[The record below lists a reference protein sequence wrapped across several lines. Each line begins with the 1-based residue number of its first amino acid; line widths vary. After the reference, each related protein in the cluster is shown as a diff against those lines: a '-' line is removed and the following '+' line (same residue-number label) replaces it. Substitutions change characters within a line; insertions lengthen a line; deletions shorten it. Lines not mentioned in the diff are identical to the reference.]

1 MLVVDYTVLQA
12 PADSESVVDGLGT
25 LAPGWSDRDAVGHA
39 QGWTSVRLG
48 RSAAGRFAPLLVK
61 LLRRDVLVWTVDAEH
76 CQVSWYQDNGDVLEA
91 VDRLDQVEELAN
103 AFSANHVLTSDK
115 SASGTDK
122 AVLPTAAIDSAR
134 SPADRHKGF
143 AELLGVP
150 YLVPDAPPRPIAATP
165 ALTMA
170 GPSVAE
176 ARFRRQQRVRNA
188 RSWLHLASG
197 LCMVAAVP
205 LVIRGAL
212 VEVGIALV
220 ASGLLQV
227 VRYLLGRSLPHASR
241 PRLRATRERGRTR
254 GQ

>member
-1 MLVVDYTVLQA
+1 MDYTVLQA

-61 LLRRDVLVWTVDAEH
+61 LLRRDVLVWTVDSEH
-76 CQVSWYQDNGDVLEA
+76 CKVSWYQENGDVLEA
-91 VDRLDQVEELAN
+91 VDRQDQVDGLAK
-103 AFSANHVLTSDK
+103 AFSAGHVLMSGE
-115 SASGTDK
+115 SSSGTDK
-122 AVLPTAAIDSAR
+122 AEAATAATDSAR

-150 YLVPDAPPRPIAATP
+150 YLVPDASPRPIAATP
-165 ALTMA
+165 ALTGASMSL
-170 GPSVAE
+170 GKE
-176 ARFRRQQRVRNA
+176 RFRREQRVRNA

-197 LCMVAAVP
+197 LCVVAAVP
-205 LVIRGAL
+205 LVIRGPL
-212 VEVGIALV
+212 IGVGIALV

-227 VRYLLGRSLPHASR
+227 VRFLLGRPQ
-241 PRLRATRERGRTR
+241 LRAT
-254 GQ
+254 